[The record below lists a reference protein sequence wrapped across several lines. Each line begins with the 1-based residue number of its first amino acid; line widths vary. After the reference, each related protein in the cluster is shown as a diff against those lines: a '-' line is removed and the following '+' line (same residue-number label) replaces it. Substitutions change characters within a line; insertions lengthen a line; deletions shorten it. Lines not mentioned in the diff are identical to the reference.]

1 MSTRTGL
8 FFLLFFPFF
17 FSFVL
22 FFTVGNSIIGM
33 PRFTL
38 ALYLGVL
45 ALYLGLWQFTLLY
58 LDALT

>member
-1 MSTRTGL
+1 MPTRTG
-8 FFLLFFPFF
+8 LFFPFF

-22 FFTVGNSIIGM
+22 FFTVGNSIIRM

-45 ALYLGLWQFTLLY
+45 ALYLGLWHCTLLY